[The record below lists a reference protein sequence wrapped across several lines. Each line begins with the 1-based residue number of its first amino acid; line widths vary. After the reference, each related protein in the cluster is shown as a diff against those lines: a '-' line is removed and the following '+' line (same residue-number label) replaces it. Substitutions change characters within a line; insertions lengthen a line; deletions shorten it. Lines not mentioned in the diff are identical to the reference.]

1 MSYTSPKT
9 LSSLKDFTISGTT
22 FGKHPM
28 LGYMNIDPTLGAA
41 IGAYSTTVG
50 GRTKYFINGSD
61 LNKLLQAAYDN
72 KLNISVASQVGDLID
87 QMAKHGEPS
96 NWHTD
101 PTAWN
106 TTVDLI
112 YKNIK
117 NGSYAT
123 GSSPAE
129 LAYADNVATYAA
141 TGKPGASTMSYTDWV
156 ALPGN
161 LPNAPD
167 AYQTF
172 SRQQNAANYIDQ
184 FFGTW
189 SGLDTPAVRAEIT
202 KAINTDPNGKAIVQS
217 IMRGDPNDKK
227 SPLAATTAAFAQ
239 AYPGLAQSYK
249 TNTPIMAT
257 NVAEYT
263 RQIDNYKAI
272 VAQYLPGTALSS
284 QDMANLML
292 NHVTTDQLK
301 GRVQAAYEAINAA
314 PQEVRDS
321 LTNLYG
327 LDSGHL
333 ATIFLDPK
341 NGEQKIMD
349 DLRSR
354 EIYAQKGAS
363 NLTLGTAQNPGDA
376 YRLAQMESANKVGA
390 AETNRA
396 TLAASNQADL
406 AKQQFGMQN
415 QTTASGEQVIGA
427 NVSGFDQ
434 TQSQDALAVQQ
445 ATQERQAA
453 SKAGGQYAT
462 SQKGGVSGAGRAN
475 Q

>member
-1 MSYTSPKT
+1 MSYASPT
-9 LSSLKDFTISGTT
+9 EFENLKNFSISGTT
-22 FGKHPM
+22 FGKKPM
-28 LGYMNIDPTLGAA
+28 LGYMGIDPTLGAA
-41 IGAYSTTVG
+41 IGAYKTTVG
-50 GRTKYFINGSD
+50 SQTRYFINGAD

-72 KLNISVASQVGDLID
+72 KLSINAAAQVGTLID
-87 QMAKHGEPS
+87 QLAKHGEPY
-96 NWHTD
+96 NWNAD
-101 PTAWN
+101 PTAFN
-106 TTVDLI
+106 VTIDLI

-117 NGSYAT
+117 NGAYAT
-123 GSSPAE
+123 GNTVAD
-129 LAYADNVATYAA
+129 LAYADNVATFAA
-141 TGKPGASTMSYTDWV
+141 SQKKGNSTMPYSVWV
-156 ALPGN
+156 TLPGN

-217 IMRGDPNDKK
+217 IMRGDPNDKT

-263 RQIDNYKAI
+263 KQIDSYKAI

-341 NGEQKIMD
+341 NGEQKVMD

-363 NLTLGTAQNPGDA
+363 NLTLGTAENPGDA
-376 YRLAQMESANKVGA
+376 YRLAQMESTNKVGA